1 MPDSYGKRNRDM
13 VKARKAAAR
22 DERRVARNQ
31 RQKERGIT
39 GGTEPDGFADPST
52 GAENAGDDRVPRG
65 A

>member
-31 RQKERGIT
+31 RQREREIT
-39 GGTEPDGFADPST
+39 GGTEPDGFADPPT
-52 GAENAGDDRVPRG
+52 GTEDAGDDRVPRG